1 MLNETKDVILQKFN
15 KLPWIEKYRPNK
27 INSILLEDNVRNE
40 INRIVNDKEIKNI
53 IITGKPGIGK
63 TTTIKCLAKQMYN
76 KYYDQFV
83 LELNAS
89 DDRGIKIEQDIINFC
104 KILINIKEEDKKIY
118 PKHKLIILDEADNIT
133 DKAQNIISKLM
144 GTFKDTTR
152 FAFTCNT
159 SYNIIESIQSRCNI
173 ILRYKRVS
181 NERIM
186 LRLKDICDIE
196 NIEYD
201 DNGIYSICEL
211 ADGDM
216 RSALNFTELI
226 YRKHKIINNNSVSD
240 ISDKPHKDELILIL
254 RYCCN
259 NDHKNSLL
267 FSNNL
272 KKKGY
277 SGIDILTGFF
287 NILKNDII
295 DIKNNIKI
303 IMSEIIHETLYN
315 ISKTSDCDIHLYFCI
330 LKLSNIQYYLKN

>member
-1 MLNETKDVILQKFN
+1 MNGESKETILKKFN

-27 INSILLEDNVRNE
+27 INSILLEENVRNE
-40 INRIVNDKEIKNI
+40 INRIIKDKEVKNI

-104 KILINIKEEDKKIY
+104 KILVNVNDEDKDIC
-118 PKHKLIILDEADNIT
+118 PKHKLIIFDEADNIT
-133 DKAQNIISKLM
+133 EKAQNIISKLM

-173 ILRYKRVS
+173 ILRYQRV
-181 NERIM
+181 NNNKIK

-196 NIEYD
+196 KIAYD
-201 DNGIYSICEL
+201 DGGIQCICDL
-211 ADGDM
+211 AEGDM
-216 RSALNFTELI
+216 RSALNITELVF
-226 YRKHKIINNNSVSD
+226 RKHKIINNDSVSD
-240 ISDKPHKDELILIL
+240 ISDKPHKDELINIL
-254 RYCCN
+254 NYCN
-259 NDHKNSLL
+259 KNDYKNSL
-267 FSNNL
+267 FYSKEL

-277 SGIDILTGFF
+277 SGIDIISGFF
-287 NILKNDII
+287 NILKNNII
-295 DIKNNIKI
+295 LFEDNINI

-315 ISKTSDCDIHLYFCI
+315 ISKTSDCNLHLYCCI
-330 LKLSNIQYYLKN
+330 LKLSNTKFYLKN